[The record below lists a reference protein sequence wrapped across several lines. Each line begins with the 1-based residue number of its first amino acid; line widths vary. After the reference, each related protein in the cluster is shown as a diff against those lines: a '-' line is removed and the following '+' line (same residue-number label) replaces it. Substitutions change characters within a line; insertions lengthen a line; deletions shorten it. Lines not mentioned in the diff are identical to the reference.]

1 VGSEKMRSP
10 LSLAGSVYSFRNAIR
25 SIIPQDVDTIV
36 FANSRDL
43 ELEFYF
49 SSKFDIVAN
58 TLDYRVQDFW
68 EGYFS
73 NPCRIFSIAK
83 DLATTLDLEDYRLL
97 MDLYIQSR
105 DHSMRAALLLLMNR
119 CGQRLDLFKDTF
131 DPFNAVSLDSFL
143 EEHKHFILRDFK
155 VKTTTIEQSFAN
167 SRAFVVLDLPRPRHQ
182 KTVPVSVDNGF
193 NVPDLMRILSMNDK
207 WCLIMDRSRSPKK
220 MLVEFENFN
229 INSKGYRTEQ
239 ETNKILF
246 YKT

>member
-1 VGSEKMRSP
+1 MRSP
-10 LSLAGSVYSFRNAIR
+10 LSLAGSIYNFRNAIR
-25 SIIPQDVDTIV
+25 SIIPQNIDTIV

-49 SSKFDIVAN
+49 SSKFNVIAN

-73 NPCRIFSIAK
+73 NPYHIFSMAK
-83 DLATTLDLEDYRLL
+83 DLASTLDLEDYRLL
-97 MDLYIQSR
+97 MDLYLQSR

-119 CGQRLDLFKDTF
+119 CGHRLDLFKDAF
-131 DPFNAVSLDSFL
+131 DPFNAVSLASFL
-143 EEHKHFILRDFK
+143 EEHKHFILRDFR
-155 VKTTTIEQSFAN
+155 VNTTTIEQSFTN
-167 SRAFVVLDLPRPRHQ
+167 PRAFVVLDLPSPRHQ

-193 NVPDLMRILSMNDK
+193 TTPDLMSILSASDN
-207 WCLIMDRSRSPKK
+207 WCLIMDRAQAPKK
-220 MLVEFENFN
+220 MLMEFENFN